1 MAFFFGSKM
10 KTYLSSGYFLIIF
23 SSLALSFKSIL
34 VKFAFQLGVDSMTLM
49 LMRLFVA
56 LPLFVIAL
64 AIMEGK
70 VSFKLTLRE
79 ALIFGLMGISG
90 MGCAMLFS
98 FLSLENMEAA
108 LSNLLVFT
116 YPAMT
121 IVLLAIFS
129 REKISKSK
137 LFSLLLTFA
146 GLAFIVRI
154 DEAGKMAVNSSGVI
168 FALLS
173 ALSYALYNVVGEKA
187 MKGMSPI
194 RVSSYS
200 AVFLVGFFGIVFGN
214 RVYPESLELWGIASI
229 LGIFTGFIP
238 FLCYMYGVKKIGA
251 SKAVIISSMGPVFT
265 TLWAFI
271 FLGEILDTIQV
282 LGMFLIIIGVLT
294 IKIKSPLQF
303 IKGTASEIG
312 SKLESISTGGKK
324 RKKVLAFVYVSEG
337 ETKERDNK

>member
-1 MAFFFGSKM
+1 M

-34 VKFAFQLGVDSMTLM
+34 VKFAFTYGIDSMTLM
-49 LMRLFVA
+49 LMRLFIA
-56 LPLFVIAL
+56 LPLFIAAL
-64 AIMEGK
+64 AFMEGK
-70 VSFKLTLRE
+70 VAFKLTLRE
-79 ALIFGLMGISG
+79 AMSFALMGICG
-90 MGCAMLFS
+90 MGCAMIFS

-129 REKISKSK
+129 REKISRAK
-137 LFSLLLTFA
+137 LFSLLLTFV

-187 MKGMSPI
+187 MKGMSPL
-194 RVSSYS
+194 RVSAYS
-200 AVFLVGFFGIVFGN
+200 TVFLVGFFGLAFGS
-214 RVYPESLELWGIASI
+214 RTYPVSYELWGIASV
-229 LGIFTGFIP
+229 LGIVTGFIP

-265 TLWAFI
+265 TIWAFI
-271 FLGEILDTIQV
+271 FLGEVFDNIQI
-282 LGMFLIIIGVLT
+282 LGMFLIIFGVLT
-294 IKIKSPLQF
+294 IKIRSPLRF
-303 IKGTASEIG
+303 VKGTAGEIG
-312 SKLESISTGGKK
+312 SRLESISTVGEK
-324 RKKVLAFVYVSEG
+324 RKRVFAFVYIKA
-337 ETKERDNK
+337 KEVEK